1 MGEGDT
7 WVNALIGGVITLVIA
22 GFVPF
27 GSVIG
32 GAVAGYLQGGDR
44 NDGLK
49 VGALAGLI
57 ALIPFVL
64 LLLFMGSIFGAL
76 GMGAGMGMFGPNGMM
91 VGFGAGF
98 GAVVL
103 LFALFVGLIY
113 IVAFSTVGGWI
124 GNYVKYDTDVDI

>member
-1 MGEGDT
+1 MAEGDT
-7 WVNALIGGVITLVIA
+7 WVNALIGGVITVVIA

-64 LLLFMGSIFGAL
+64 LLFFMGTIFGAL
-76 GMGAGMGMFGPNGMM
+76 GMGAGMGMFGPNSMLF
-91 VGFGAGF
+91 GFSAGF
-98 GAVVL
+98 GFVVL
-103 LFALFVGLIY
+103 VFALVVGLLY
-113 IVAFSTVGGWI
+113 IVALSAVGGWL